1 MQLPAPLPKAIEKVE
16 AKKEREE
23 AKVRE
28 SIDHKMENMYGCK
41 VSFEATFV
49 FGVFG
54 GIPKP

>member
-41 VSFEATFV
+41 VSFEATC
-49 FGVFG
+49 VFG